1 MGSWVERNVSKITP
15 SLINCP
21 HPVYFL
27 EIVFFLHLPIP
38 SFKKKK
44 KCPLTPPPHD
54 HLPLFPG
61 TILFLLCVSGRREK
75 IIFKSIKKEKRTH
88 HSFERMFRKTKAD
101 LSHLL
106 KAGFYR
112 TRQTWLY
119 CFLVLD

>member
-1 MGSWVERNVSKITP
+1 MFSWVEQNVSKITP

-27 EIVFFLHLPIP
+27 ETFFPCICLYQAL
-38 SFKKKK
+38 KTKQ
-44 KCPLTPPPHD
+44 CPLTPPSHD

-61 TILFLLCVSGRREK
+61 TISFLLCVSGRREER
-75 IIFKSIKKEKRTH
+75 ILKSIKKEKRTH
-88 HSFERMFRKTKAD
+88 HSFERMFRKTKDD